1 MRTGVEQRIDLSS
14 PVVEASDRGA
24 EALAEAYWDEIRRL
38 TVGLVRARRAD
49 GGVELALGRAI
60 PLLRFGP
67 PVTTVSDGSV
77 ECRFP
82 IVGGVLAK
90 RSGGSLSLCQID
102 APSPALAV
110 VVQDYA
116 PRLDS
121 GRQRGLRTFTYHEV
135 QERIHS
141 LIGRRYLERMAG
153 RQA

>member
-1 MRTGVEQRIDLSS
+1 MATAVEQRIDLSH

-24 EALAEAYWDEIRRL
+24 RALAEAYWDEIRRL
-38 TVGLVRARRAD
+38 TGGLVRVRRA
-49 GGVELALGRAI
+49 GNGVELALGRAI

-67 PVTTVSDGSV
+67 PETVVSDGSV

-90 RSGGSLSLCQID
+90 RSGGSLTLRQLD
-102 APSPALAV
+102 APTPALSV
-110 VVQDYA
+110 VVTDYA

-121 GRQRGLRTFTYHEV
+121 GRERGLRTFTYREV

-141 LIGRRYLERMAG
+141 LIGRRYLERMSE